1 MTSQQH
7 KEPEAPSLFA
17 AVATALTS
25 RTRAARRE
33 RLEVGLGVLCFFS
46 LAAVV
51 SGIVAQLSGQSGLQ
65 EAIVSL
71 LFLVPTYLVY
81 RMWRKAG

>member
-1 MTSQQH
+1 MTTQH

-17 AVATALTS
+17 ALATALTS

-46 LAAVV
+46 LASVV
-51 SGIVAQLSGQSGLQ
+51 STLVAELTGHAALQ
-65 EAIVSL
+65 EALVTL

>member
-1 MTSQQH
+1 MTAQH
-7 KEPEAPSLFA
+7 REPEAPSLFA
-17 AVATALTS
+17 ALATALTS

-33 RLEVGLGVLCFFS
+33 RLEVGLGVLCFFT

-51 SGIVAQLSGQSGLQ
+51 STLVATLAGHAALQ
-65 EAIVSL
+65 ESLVSL

>member
-1 MTSQQH
+1 MTSQH
-7 KEPEAPSLFA
+7 KEPEVPSLFA
-17 AVATALTS
+17 ALATALTS

-33 RLEVGLGVLCFFS
+33 RLEVGLGVLSFFS

-51 SGIVAQLSGQSGLQ
+51 STLVAELSGHAALT
-65 EAIVSL
+65 EALVSL